1 MKLKTILHGVTAIFS
16 ALVFAF
22 FALPFYSTTVTVAEG
37 YESYLPT
44 FGLTSGTTKVNG
56 YDFIIDS
63 LKSTES
69 SSTGAFAV
77 IMALITLIVAGLA
90 FVMAVVALLNDFEVI
105 KNEKVVKVLDWAVFA
120 VIVVFALSCILNLV
134 GNLVLVANDVQDGVD
149 LLNYILESYGA
160 TATSSAGWALTI
172 LTLICGLGA
181 VGTTSYAKFKK

>member
-1 MKLKTILHGVTAIFS
+1 MKVKTILHGITALCS

-22 FALPFYSTTVTVAEG
+22 FALPWYSITVTPEAFAEYG
-37 YESYLPT
+37 SSY
-44 FGLTSGTTKVNG
+44 NG
-56 YDFIIDS
+56 YTFLKEALQSTDS
-63 LKSTES
+63 TSTC
-69 SSTGAFAV
+69 AFATF
-77 IMALITLIVAGLA
+77 MALITLIVAGLA
-90 FVMAVVALLNDFEVI
+90 FVMAVVALLADFEVI